1 MDPVETYITELR
13 DIRAS
18 GAAVKE
24 TSYYPALSALLNE
37 LGKSLKPRVRCIINI
52 KNKGAGIP
60 DGGLFTPDQ
69 FQKASSGEPLQG
81 QAPSR
86 GAIEA
91 KGTGD
96 DVFAVADGE
105 QVQRY
110 LQRYRQVL
118 VTNYRAFVLVGFDHE
133 GRAASLESYSLAVTE
148 TEFWAAAAHPKKMAE
163 QHGERLAEYLKRVM
177 RHAAPIATP
186 QDLAWFLASY
196 ARDARSRIESVELPA
211 LAAVRTA
218 LEEALG
224 IKFEGVR
231 GEHFFRST
239 LVQTLFYGVFSAWV
253 LWSKQHPLADRKT
266 QFDWR
271 VSAHYLRVP
280 IMRKLFGEVADP
292 GQMRELSLYEVL
304 DWSGATLNR
313 VERPAFFKAFEE
325 SHAVQYFYEPFLEA
339 FDPDLRKQLGV
350 WYTPIEIVHYMVARV
365 DTVLRTELGIETGLA
380 DPRVY
385 VLDPCCGTGAYLVEV
400 LKRID
405 KTLTESG
412 ADALAASDVKEAA
425 LKRVF
430 GFEILPAP
438 FVVAHLQVGLLLQ
451 NLGAELSEKDH
462 ERVSVYLTNAL
473 TGWEPPKGPKTKL
486 PFPELEEERD
496 AAEHVKRDKP
506 ILVILGNPPY
516 NAFAGVSPQ
525 EEDGLVEPYKEGLI
539 SKWGIKKFN
548 LDDLY
553 IRFFRLAERRLAE
566 KTGEGVMC
574 YVSNFSYLGDP
585 SFVVMRE
592 RFLQEFDSL
601 WFDCMNGDS
610 RETGKLT
617 PDGRPDPSIFSTE
630 YNHEG
635 IRVGT
640 AIGLMA
646 RRIDRSREPIVRFRQ
661 FWGATK
667 RKDVLTSLCAEAFEK
682 TYTISRPGPLNRFS
696 FRPLAVAEHYL
707 EWPKVV
713 DLALKSGNGLME
725 KRGGALIDIDP
736 QVLTQRMQLYY
747 DLTLPWDELRRTGHG
762 LAQDAAGFDA
772 QKVRP
777 KVLKAE
783 RFDPDRVVRYAV
795 RPFDTRWCYY
805 SDVSPLWNRS
815 RPALWAQ
822 LWPGNS
828 FLLTRFK
835 RAREPE
841 GAPFYFTAVLSDDH
855 FLSPDAI
862 AIPMQLRTAAAREKR
877 VPEQDGFFE
886 AAEAEADKEA
896 NLRGPALA
904 YLDALGIDSS
914 APGAY
919 SSLIWMHALAIGYAP
934 LYLHENSDGL
944 GEDWPR
950 IPLPTSRGRLEQS
963 AELGTSIA
971 CLLDTE
977 QPVTGVTTGQVR
989 RELAAIGMIR
999 RAGGGT
1005 LNPVGG
1011 DLDLTAGWGHAGKDG
1026 ITMPGKGKLSER
1038 EYTAAEVEA
1047 IKVGAVE
1054 QGLSFEQAMLCLG
1067 DRTYDVFL
1075 NETAY
1080 WKSVPVRVWSYT
1092 IGGYQVIK
1100 KWLSYREKRLLG
1112 RGMSKEEARE
1122 VMEMARRIAALLL
1135 MEPALDKNYLAI
1147 KESAFDWQS
1156 LKSG

>member
-118 VTNYRAFVLVGFDHE
+118 VTSYREFVLVGFDHE
-133 GRAASLESYSLAVTE
+133 GRAAKLESYSLGATE
-148 TEFWAAAAHPKKMAE
+148 TEFWSAAAHPKKMAE

-177 RHAAPIATP
+177 RHAAQVATP

-196 ARDARSRIESVELPA
+196 ARDARARIESVELPA

-224 IKFEGVR
+224 IKFEGKR

-239 LVQTLFYGVFSAWV
+239 LVQTLFYGIFSAWV
-253 LWSKQHPLADRKT
+253 LWSKQHALADRRT

-304 DWSGATLNR
+304 DWSGTTLNR
-313 VERPAFFKAFEE
+313 VERGAFFKAFEE

-350 WYTPIEIVHYMVARV
+350 WYTPIEIVQYMVARV

-473 TGWEPPKGPKTKL
+473 TGWEPPKGPKTRL

-516 NAFAGVSPQ
+516 NAFAGVSPG

-553 IRFFRLAERRLAE
+553 IRFFRLAERRIAE
-566 KTGEGVMC
+566 KTGKGVIC
-574 YVSNFSYLGDP
+574 YISNFSYLSDP
-585 SFVVMRE
+585 SFVVMRK
-592 RFLQEFDSL
+592 RFLSEFDNL
-601 WFDCMNGDS
+601 WLDCMNGDS

-617 PDGRPDPSIFSTE
+617 PDGKPDPSVFSTE
-630 YNHEG
+630 YNREG

-640 AIGLMA
+640 AVALMVRCNPRA
-646 RRIDRSREPIVRFRQ
+646 GRAAVRFRNL
-661 FWGATK
+661 WGVTK
-667 RKDVLTSLCAEAFEK
+667 RSDLLQSLIHQPFDDQYELA
-682 TYTISRPGPLNRFS
+682 GPEPAGRFS
-696 FRPLAVAEHYL
+696 FRPSRVAHHYL
-707 EWPKVV
+707 AWPR
-713 DLALKSGNGLME
+713 LIELCRESSNGLME
-725 KRGGALIDIDP
+725 KRAGALIDIDRALLESRISMYFDRS
-736 QVLTQRMQLYY
+736 VAWEDLKALDTGLTRDAARY
-747 DLTLPWDELRRTGHG
+747 DAKKARDKVRSEEDFDPRRLRR
-762 LAQDAAGFDA
+762 
-772 QKVRP
+772 
-777 KVLKAE
+777 
-783 RFDPDRVVRYAV
+783 YAL

-805 SDVSPLWNRS
+805 TPIRPLWNEPRPGLWAQSWDGNEFLLS
-815 RPALWAQ
+815 RPAAVA
-822 LWPGNS
+822 S
-828 FLLTRFK
+828 
-835 RAREPE
+835 PE
-841 GAPFYFTAVLSDDH
+841 GMPVFFTRCLGDNDFLRGHAYYFPIRLRRRRNDRGTQNQALFETNGEWSRTLANVAPTVMAYLGSLGMNTE
-855 FLSPDAI
+855 PDA
-862 AIPMQLRTAAAREKR
+862 
-877 VPEQDGFFE
+877 
-886 AAEAEADKEA
+886 AESCD
-896 NLRGPALA
+896 L
-904 YLDALGIDSS
+904 
-914 APGAY
+914 
-919 SSLIWMHALAIGYAP
+919 WTHALAICYSTA
-934 LYLHENSDGL
+934 YLKDNADGIRS
-944 GEDWPR
+944 DWPR
-950 IPLPTSRGRLEQS
+950 IPLPERKGALERS
-963 AELGTSIA
+963 AGLGKMVA
-971 CLLDTE
+971 ALLDTE
-977 QPVTGVTTGQVR
+977 EAVEGVTSGLVR
-989 RELAAIGMIR
+989 RELAVVGVVS
-999 RAGGGT
+999 RAGGGS
-1005 LNPVGG
+1005 LNPAAR
-1011 DLDLTAGWGHAGKDG
+1011 DLDITAGWGHGGKDG
-1026 ITMPGKGKLSER
+1026 ATMPGRGKLAMRDYS
-1038 EYTAAEVEA
+1038 AAELDA
-1047 IKVGAVE
+1047 IKAGAAE
-1054 QGLSFEQAMLCLG
+1054 QCLTLEQAVQCLG
-1067 DRTYDVFL
+1067 DRTYDIFL
-1075 NETAY
+1075 NGTAY
-1080 WKSVPVRVWSYT
+1080 WRNVPARVWSYT
-1092 IGGYQVIK
+1092 IGGYQVMK
-1100 KWLSYREKRLLG
+1100 KWLSYREKELLG
-1112 RGMSKEEARE
+1112 RGLTKEEARE

-1135 MEPALDKNYLAI
+1135 MQPALDENYLAI
-1147 KESAFDWQS
+1147 KESVFDWQS